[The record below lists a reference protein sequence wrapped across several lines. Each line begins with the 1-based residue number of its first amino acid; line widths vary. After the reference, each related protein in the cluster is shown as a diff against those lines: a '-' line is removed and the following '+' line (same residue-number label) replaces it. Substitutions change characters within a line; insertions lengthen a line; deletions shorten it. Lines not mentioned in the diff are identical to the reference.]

1 MPPDLA
7 EFTAELHS
15 GDTILVEGG
24 AAASLTLPRMLCN
37 TPNLPPL
44 AVTGIMV
51 PGINEE
57 SWSHPALQVET
68 FFMTRTLA
76 QREPAVRLLPLPYTA
91 IEKRFRK
98 NSPAVAL
105 VSVSRPDEKGLC
117 SFGPTVDF
125 IADLWDRIPLL
136 IAHVNPAIPMC
147 EGPKVP
153 FAKLR
158 VACEETQ
165 PLFTIE
171 KTPTDEVSQSI
182 AAHVAPFIGNGA
194 TIQTGLGRIPDSVLA
209 ALYNRRDLRFHTGL
223 IGDGVL
229 DLLECGAIRS
239 GQDVTTGA
247 AIGSQQLYDALP
259 ASGFQFAPVRITHA
273 WRSIADCENFV
284 AVNSALCVDLLG
296 QAYSERTAKGWM
308 SGTGGATDF
317 ARGAALGNGL
327 RIVALPA
334 RTGTVSRII
343 AANEGEGPV
352 TLAREDIDVVV
363 TEHGAADLRGLDTNE
378 RARAL
383 IAIAEPLARETLS
396 RGWHDAVGSLWNKD
410 NL

>member
-1 MPPDLA
+1 MPADLA
-7 EFTAELHS
+7 EFTPGLQPE
-15 GDTILVEGG
+15 DTILVEGG
-24 AAASLTLPRMLCN
+24 AAASLTLPRMLLN
-37 TPNLPPL
+37 TANLPPL
-44 AVTGIMV
+44 TVTGIMV

-57 SWSHPALQVET
+57 SWSHPALRVET

-76 QREPAVRLLPLPYTA
+76 QREPAVTLLPLPYSV
-91 IEKRFRK
+91 IEKRLRE
-98 NSPAVAL
+98 NTPSVAL
-105 VSVSRPDEKGLC
+105 ISVSSPDENGLC

-136 IAHVNPAIPMC
+136 IAHVNPAIPIC
-147 EGPKVP
+147 EGPRVP
-153 FAKLR
+153 LERLR
-158 VACEETQ
+158 VVCNENQ
-165 PLFTIE
+165 PLFSIE
-171 KTPTDEVSQSI
+171 KSPIDEVAQSI
-182 AAHVAPFIGNGA
+182 ASHIAPFVGDGA

-209 ALYNRRDLRFHTGL
+209 ALRSRRGLRFHTGL

-239 GQDVTTGA
+239 GQDITTGV

-259 ASGFQFAPVRITHA
+259 TSGIRFEPVRITHA
-273 WRSIADCENFV
+273 WRSIANCENFV
-284 AVNSALCVDLLG
+284 AVNSALCVDLFG
-296 QAYSERTAKGWM
+296 QAFSERTVKGWL

-317 ARGAALGNGL
+317 ARGAALGSGL

-334 RTGTVSRII
+334 SAGTASRIV
-343 AANEGEGPV
+343 AANEGEGPA

-363 TEHGAADLRGLDTNE
+363 TEHGAADLRGLDTDE

-383 IAIAEPLARETLS
+383 IAIADPSARETLA
-396 RGWHDAVGSLWNKD
+396 RGWHDGVGSLWKKD